1 MTPDRPRSVVE
12 EIGASADRLSA
23 MLEPRKPRPMRKPSI
38 TDDALVGAVLVIG
51 ILLVVIGLLFWGST
65 VANQR

>member
-1 MTPDRPRSVVE
+1 MTPERLRAVVD
-12 EIGASADRLSA
+12 EIGASADRLRA
-23 MLEPRKPRPMRKPSI
+23 LFEPRKSRPMRKPSI

-51 ILLVVIGLLFWGST
+51 VLLVAIGLLFWWSS